1 MRITTSHLITLVML
15 TLFLPATYGVEIS
28 AQESAEVGQAGEE
41 QVTEDNEPS
50 LAPTEVV
57 TSSAGLPWAFWSL
70 TGLAGIVLL
79 VLVGLLLYR
88 LIKERPQRRG
98 LGIDEI
104 RPRALIGGMMGV
116 LLLYGFFFT
125 LYHLLG
131 MLPRNN
137 AEADDIPGEYWLFIG
152 QALGII
158 GSLAL
163 NVATYYFGSASSGE
177 DEGPPN
183 ERRE

>member
-1 MRITTSHLITLVML
+1 MRTTTKHFVTFVML
-15 TLFLPATYGVEIS
+15 MLFLLAAYGLEII
-28 AQESAEVGQAGEE
+28 AQESPEARQAAEELATQG
-41 QVTEDNEPS
+41 TEPS
-50 LAPTEVV
+50 PAPTQVA
-57 TSSAGLPWAFWSL
+57 TSSAGLPWTFWTL

-79 VLVGLLLYR
+79 VLVALLLYR
-88 LIKERPQRRG
+88 LLKERPQGKG

-125 LYHLLG
+125 LHHLLG
-131 MLPRNN
+131 MLPRDNSQ
-137 AEADDIPGEYWLFIG
+137 ADDIPGEYWLFIG

-177 DEGPPN
+177 DEGQPN
-183 ERRE
+183 GHRQ

>member
-1 MRITTSHLITLVML
+1 M
-15 TLFLPATYGVEIS
+15 EIS
-28 AQESAEVGQAGEE
+28 AQAAEAQLAAAGTG
-41 QVTEDNEPS
+41 VP
-50 LAPTEVV
+50 A
-57 TSSAGLPWAFWSL
+57 AFWVF
-70 TGLAGIVLL
+70 TGLAGL
-79 VLVGLLLYR
+79 VLVVLVALLLYR
-88 LIKERPQRRG
+88 LFKGRREG
-98 LGIDEI
+98 QNLGIDEI

-131 MLPRNN
+131 MLPRDN

-177 DEGPPN
+177 DEGQAN
-183 ERRE
+183 TQRS

>member
-1 MRITTSHLITLVML
+1 MRTATNQLVAFGAL
-15 TLFLPATYGVEIS
+15 VLFLSAICGVEIS
-28 AQESAEVGQAGEE
+28 AQAAGEAAAG
-41 QVTEDNEPS
+41 TG
-50 LAPTEVV
+50 APAAFWAFTAL
-57 TSSAGLPWAFWSL
+57 AGLV
-70 TGLAGIVLL
+70 LA
-79 VLVGLLLYR
+79 VLVALLLYR
-88 LIKERPQRRG
+88 LFRQRPEGRN

-131 MLPRNN
+131 MLPRDN
-137 AEADDIPGEYWLFIG
+137 AQADEIPGEYWLFIG

-177 DEGPPN
+177 DEGQPTNAP
-183 ERRE
+183 RS

>member
-1 MRITTSHLITLVML
+1 MRTTANHLVILGVLV
-15 TLFLPATYGVEIS
+15 LFLPTTCGVEIS
-28 AQESAEVGQAGEE
+28 AQQATDEQLVSA
-41 QVTEDNEPS
+41 
-50 LAPTEVV
+50 APGVP
-57 TSSAGLPWAFWSL
+57 AAFWAF
-70 TGLAGIVLL
+70 TVLAGIVLV
-79 VLVGLLLYR
+79 VLVALLLYR
-88 LIKERPQRRG
+88 LFKGRPEG
-98 LGIDEI
+98 KTFGIDEI

-131 MLPRNN
+131 MLPRDNT
-137 AEADDIPGEYWLFIG
+137 EADNIPGEYWLFIG

-177 DEGPPN
+177 DEGQSN
-183 ERRE
+183 AKRDASGS

>member
-1 MRITTSHLITLVML
+1 M
-15 TLFLPATYGVEIS
+15 EIS
-28 AQESAEVGQAGEE
+28 AQAAEAQLEPAG
-41 QVTEDNEPS
+41 
-50 LAPTEVV
+50 
-57 TSSAGLPWAFWSL
+57 TSVPAAFWAFTWL
-70 TGLAGIVLL
+70 VGIVLV
-79 VLVGLLLYR
+79 VLVALLLYR
-88 LIKERPQRRG
+88 LFKERREGQN
-98 LGIDEI
+98 LAIDEI

-131 MLPRNN
+131 MLPRDN
-137 AEADDIPGEYWLFIG
+137 AEADNIPGEYWLFIG

-177 DEGPPN
+177 DD
-183 ERRE
+183 RQATAQRS